1 MSVTT
6 FKGEVEL
13 KSKTKSRG
21 VTGVVLGLA
30 LAAGLSAA
38 NAQQTLTIPFS
49 GPLTGP
55 IATYG
60 LEPLHGAMLAAE
72 DINKAGGLK
81 AGPWKGFQIKL
92 EQFDD
97 RGDPQESA
105 NIAQKLV
112 LNRDTVAVIGHI
124 FSGNCLAALPIY
136 EQNGLSNATPICSN
150 PKITESGYK
159 TIMRVVQDDVANG
172 RAQAELAV
180 KTLGG
185 KKIGVLWANQ
195 DFGKGMFEQ
204 STARLKELN
213 VQFVA
218 EPYNEKE
225 TDFNAIISRF
235 KAAGVDQIMHLGFYT
250 EAALQARQ
258 AKAQGLNVPFFAGP
272 GVVSSEFIKL
282 GGKDVEGVIVMDFMK
297 EELVTPK
304 LKELSERTKA
314 AFKEGFNLYHRNGY
328 DIMNFVA
335 AGIEAAKE
343 KSREAVRVALRGTT
357 LKGLTYEI
365 KLTDKGNLIVP
376 ADKLLD
382 YYALK
387 VVKDGKFND
396 RK

>member
-1 MSVTT
+1 MRLRALLNGAGAAAVA
-6 FKGEVEL
+6 
-13 KSKTKSRG
+13 
-21 VTGVVLGLA
+21 VVL
-30 LAAGLSAA
+30 AAAFASAQ
-38 NAQQTLTIPFS
+38 AQQTLVVPFA

-81 AGPWKGFQIKL
+81 AGPWKGAQIKI
-92 EQFDD
+92 ESHDD

-112 LNRDTVAVIGHI
+112 LNRDTVALIGHI

-136 EQNGLSNATPICSN
+136 EQNNLSNATPICSN
-150 PKITESGYK
+150 PKVTESGYK

-172 RAQAELAV
+172 RAQAEIGAKV
-180 KTLGG
+180 LGG
-185 KKIGVLWANQ
+185 KNIGVLWANQ

-204 STARLKELN
+204 STARLKELGIK
-213 VQFVA
+213 FVA

-225 TDFNAIISRF
+225 TDFNAILSRF

-250 EAALQARQ
+250 EAALQSRQ

-297 EELVTPK
+297 EELVSPK
-304 LKELSERTKA
+304 LQDLAKRTKA
-314 AFKEGFNLYHRNGY
+314 QFKEDFNLYHRNGY

-335 AGIEAAKE
+335 AGLEGAKE
-343 KSREAVRVALRGTT
+343 KSREAVRAALRATAI
-357 LKGLTYEI
+357 KGLTYDI
-365 KLTDKGNLIVP
+365 KLTDKGNMIVP

-387 VVKDGKFND
+387 VVKDGKFTD